1 MVGLNRL
8 SCHIHQLVQLRSQE
22 SPALNLTSK
31 PQSLA
36 KRQLNKIKISTVRQ
50 GVSINHIACG
60 KHMRL
65 LASYNKILK
74 QLLVKNK
81 ECHSLDQEE
90 GHSQLP
96 VLILETCELFTMPDG
111 A

>member
-1 MVGLNRL
+1 M
-8 SCHIHQLVQLRSQE
+8 
-22 SPALNLTSK
+22 
-31 PQSLA
+31 
-36 KRQLNKIKISTVRQ
+36 STVWQ
-50 GVSINHIACG
+50 GVSIDHIACG

-74 QLLVKNK
+74 QLLVRNK

-90 GHSQLP
+90 GHLQLP
-96 VLILETCELFTMPDG
+96 VLILETCELFTMCDG